1 MPHVTECATD
11 AAACFCFVLVSVIL
25 VSAMGCN
32 ALSAA
37 AAFGSRSVARRTDMN
52 ARLPAMLRV
61 VRTTALVLLLIA
73 GSAMAQTGTIR
84 FVVGTAPGGA
94 LDPYARIIADHMSKT
109 LGQTIIVEHKPGAN
123 GNMSAAFVAASPAD
137 GTLVWIGTQAFTEIN
152 PSAFSNQ
159 RWSIDDFEPLI
170 RGVEAPLV
178 FVVHPSVP
186 AATFVDFLA
195 WAKANRG
202 KLSYSSYNPGTPSH
216 FLGHQMNEKF
226 DLDLTHVPYRGS
238 GLQVTGLLGGH
249 SLFGFAQVNS
259 SMEQV
264 HAGKLRA
271 LAITSASRY
280 RAMPDVPT
288 FAELGYSE
296 FTAQVWFGLLVKSG
310 TPANIT
316 GRLLQAATAAHADP
330 AVREKL
336 EAQGYD
342 VSGETGPQLKVN
354 IKQQIE
360 RWRRL
365 VKTAGFSADDR
376 GQGQ

>member
-1 MPHVTECATD
+1 
-11 AAACFCFVLVSVIL
+11 
-25 VSAMGCN
+25 
-32 ALSAA
+32 
-37 AAFGSRSVARRTDMN
+37 
-52 ARLPAMLRV
+52 
-61 VRTTALVLLLIA
+61 
-73 GSAMAQTGTIR
+73 
-84 FVVGTAPGGA
+84 
-94 LDPYARIIADHMSKT
+94 
-109 LGQTIIVEHKPGAN
+109 
-123 GNMSAAFVAASPAD
+123 
-137 GTLVWIGTQAFTEIN
+137 
-152 PSAFSNQ
+152 
-159 RWSIDDFEPLI
+159 
-170 RGVEAPLV
+170 
-178 FVVHPSVP
+178 
-186 AATFVDFLA
+186 
-195 WAKANRG
+195 
-202 KLSYSSYNPGTPSH
+202 
-216 FLGHQMNEKF
+216 
-226 DLDLTHVPYRGS
+226 
-238 GLQVTGLLGGH
+238 
-249 SLFGFAQVNS
+249 
-259 SMEQV
+259 MEQV

-365 VKTAGFSADDR
+365 VKAAGFSADDR

>member
-1 MPHVTECATD
+1 
-11 AAACFCFVLVSVIL
+11 
-25 VSAMGCN
+25 
-32 ALSAA
+32 
-37 AAFGSRSVARRTDMN
+37 MN
-52 ARLPAMLRV
+52 VRLPAMLPL
-61 VRTTALVLLLIA
+61 VRMTALVLPLIA

-84 FVVGTAPGGA
+84 FIVGTAPGGA
-94 LDPYARIIADHMSKT
+94 LDPYTRIIADHMSKT
-109 LGQTIIVEHKPGAN
+109 LGQTIVVEHKPGAN
-123 GNMSAAFVAASPAD
+123 GNMSAAMIADAPAD

-170 RGVEAPLV
+170 RGVESPLV

-186 AATFVDFLA
+186 ATTFADFLS

-238 GLQVTGLLGGH
+238 GLQVTGLIGGH

-264 HAGKLRA
+264 GGGKLRA
-271 LAITSASRY
+271 LAITSAARY
-280 RAMPDVPT
+280 RTMPDVPT
-288 FAELGYSE
+288 FAELGHPE

-310 TPANIT
+310 TPANTI
-316 GRLLQAATAAHADP
+316 GRLLQAAKTAHADA
-330 AVREKL
+330 AVRERL

-342 VSGETGPQLKVN
+342 VSGE
-354 IKQQIE
+354 
-360 RWRRL
+360 
-365 VKTAGFSADDR
+365 
-376 GQGQ
+376 